1 MIKRLSF
8 AALIAAILFTMPA
21 GPAGAAGAAGP
32 LVDAAWVKANIA
44 TENVVFLD
52 LRGNPRAFQAA
63 HIPGARWTS
72 YGRHGWRAKINN
84 VPGML
89 PPTAKLEAL
98 IGRLGIGNEDHVVLA
113 PAGWDATNMGI
124 ATRIYWTFKV
134 LGHDEVSI
142 LDGGMN
148 AYLADKGNPLE
159 KGMTTP
165 QPRTFKARFRPQ
177 LLATAEDVKK
187 AISGKNTA
195 LIDHRP
201 SGQFMGVNKSGSVKR
216 LGTLPGAK
224 NVPAMW
230 ATVNDGGVFRSKEA
244 LVKLYESIGLPIEGE
259 TINFCNTGHWA
270 SVGWFITHELLG
282 NKKAKMYD
290 GSMAEW
296 SMTGSNPMD
305 RRINLN

>member
-1 MIKRLSF
+1 MIQRLSIVSLF
-8 AALIAAILFTMPA
+8 LALLSAA
-21 GPAGAAGAAGP
+21 PAGAAGAAGP

-44 TENVVFLD
+44 TDNVVFLD

-134 LGHDEVSI
+134 LGHDQVSI

-165 QPRTFKARFRPQ
+165 QPKTFKARFRPQ

-187 AISGKNTA
+187 AISGKNIT

-244 LVKLYESIGLPIEGE
+244 LVKLYKSIGLPIEGE

>member
-1 MIKRLSF
+1 MIQRFS
-8 AALIAAILFTMPA
+8 IAILFLALFFTA
-21 GPAGAAGAAGP
+21 SAGAARAAKTAGP
-32 LVDAAWVKANIA
+32 LVDAAWVKANI
-44 TENVVFLD
+44 TTDNVVFLD
-52 LRGNPRAFQAA
+52 LRGNRRAYQAA

-72 YGRHGWRAKINN
+72 YGRDGWRVKIKN

-134 LGHDEVSI
+134 LGHDQVSI

-148 AYLADKGNPLE
+148 AYLADKKNPRE
-159 KGMTTP
+159 KGAATP
-165 QPRTFKARFRPQ
+165 QPKTFKGRFRPE
-177 LLATAEDVKK
+177 LLATAEDVMK
-187 AISGKNTA
+187 AISVKNTT

-201 SGQFMGVNKSGSVKR
+201 PGQYMGVNKSGSVKR

-230 ATVNDGGVFRSKEA
+230 TTVNDGGVFRSREA
-244 LVKLYESIGLPIEGE
+244 LVKLYKALGVPTEGE
-259 TINFCNTGHWA
+259 TINCCNTGHWA
-270 SVGWFITHELLG
+270 SIGWFVTHELLG
-282 NKKAKMYD
+282 NKKARMYD
-290 GSMAEW
+290 GSIAEW

>member
-1 MIKRLSF
+1 MKKTLSVLFLALSF
-8 AALIAAILFTMPA
+8 VLAAFMPA
-21 GPAGAAGAAGP
+21 NAVQP
-32 LVDAAWVKANIA
+32 LVDASWVKDNIA
-44 TENVVFLD
+44 KPGVVFLD
-52 LRGNPRAFQAA
+52 LRGNPRAFQAG

-72 YGRHGWRAKINN
+72 YGRDGWRAKINN

-98 IGRLGIGNEDHVVLA
+98 IGRLGIGNADHVVLA

-148 AYLADKGNPLE
+148 AYLADKKNPLE

-165 QPRTFKARFRPQ
+165 KPKTFKARFRPE
-177 LLATAEDVKK
+177 LLATAEDVRK
-187 AISGKNTA
+187 AISGKNTT

-230 ATVNDGGVFRSKEA
+230 TTVNNGGVFRSKEE
-244 LVKLYESIGLPIEGE
+244 LVKLYKAIGVSTEGE

-296 SMTGSNPMD
+296 SRIKESPMD
-305 RRINLN
+305 RKVKLN

>member
-8 AALIAAILFTMPA
+8 AALLSALLMAA
-21 GPAGAAGAAGP
+21 PAGAAEP

-44 TENVVFLD
+44 NHNVVFLD

-63 HIPGARWTS
+63 HIPGARFTS
-72 YGRHGWRAKINN
+72 YGRHGWRATIKN

-98 IGRLGIGNEDHVVLA
+98 IGRLGIGNGDHVVLA
-113 PAGWDATNMGI
+113 PAGWNATEMGV

-142 LDGGMN
+142 LNGGMN
-148 AYLADKGNPLE
+148 AYMADTGNPLE
-159 KGMTTP
+159 KGMI
-165 QPRTFKARFRPQ
+165 QPGPKTFKAGFRPE
-177 LLATAEDVKK
+177 LLATAEDVSK
-187 AISGKNTA
+187 AIAEKSAA
-195 LIDHRP
+195 LIDNRP
-201 SGQFMGVNKSGSVKR
+201 SGQYMGINKGGPVKR

-230 ATVNDGGVFRSKEA
+230 ATVNDGGVFRSKQA
-244 LVKLYESIGLPIEGE
+244 LEKMYKSIGLPTEGE

-296 SMTGSNPMD
+296 SMTKSNPMD

>member
-1 MIKRLSF
+1 MIKRFSF
-8 AALIAAILFTMPA
+8 AVLLLALFFTAPVRAAE
-21 GPAGAAGAAGP
+21 P

-44 TENVVFLD
+44 THNVVFLD
-52 LRGNPRAFQAA
+52 LRGNLRAFQAA

-72 YGRHGWRAKINN
+72 YGRHGWRAKIKN

-148 AYLADKGNPLE
+148 AYLADKRNPLE
-159 KGMTTP
+159 KGMATP
-165 QPRTFKARFRPQ
+165 QPKTFKARFRLQ
-177 LLATAEDVKK
+177 LLATALDVTK
-187 AISGKNTA
+187 AISEKSAA

-201 SGQFMGVNKSGSVKR
+201 SGQFMGINKSGSVKR

-244 LVKLYESIGLPIEGE
+244 LAKLYKSIGLPTQGE